1 VTASALG
8 LRFVD
13 KTVERNKHYIYRV
26 FPSIPSPTYSIDTAY
41 LVLENLNFKP
51 IPQPVY
57 SETYGSENKIVL
69 SWDKTLHE
77 SLFSAYIIERSDNE
91 GLTFKALSDIPFINP
106 ESDNINNKLN
116 VFQYTDSVPK
126 NYVPY
131 HYRLV
136 GITAFGEKS
145 PPSEVVVE
153 MGRDRTPPPAPI
165 NVDANLIGDGVAKIT
180 WEMPNPPPDL
190 DGFYIGRGDNLDK
203 NFQPIHEQKIPKDST
218 SFIDYYSNKLSG
230 NYYVIAAVDTAGNG
244 SISMVSYAA
253 VLDSIPPSAPV
264 GLTGSIDST
273 GLVTLQWSLGDEID
287 LAGYMIYFTNAADHV
302 YSTVNEAP
310 LGDTIYTDTIQIK
323 TLTRKIYYKIKAVD
337 TRWNYSEYSDVLE
350 LTRPDII
357 PPTSAVF
364 TKYKLTEEG
373 IHLEWIPSSSYD
385 VAGYALEIYTNQKL
399 TLKVYVEKRDSLKIY
414 TYTDKKVEPG
424 NVYTY
429 VVTTV
434 DESGLRSE
442 PSSPISVKSVDFK
455 PKKPI
460 DDLSVLIN
468 KSDNSAQL
476 TWSYDADEKLK
487 RFILYRAVEGSSFV
501 AYKSLAPTDNSFKD
515 NMIRKGVKYEYTLK
529 AVYNNGKQT
538 PFSNIASVSI
548 D

>member
-1 VTASALG
+1 
-8 LRFVD
+8 
-13 KTVERNKHYIYRV
+13 
-26 FPSIPSPTYSIDTAY
+26 
-41 LVLENLNFKP
+41 
-51 IPQPVY
+51 
-57 SETYGSENKIVL
+57 
-69 SWDKTLHE
+69 
-77 SLFSAYIIERSDNE
+77 
-91 GLTFKALSDIPFINP
+91 
-106 ESDNINNKLN
+106 
-116 VFQYTDSVPK
+116 
-126 NYVPY
+126 
-131 HYRLV
+131 
-136 GITAFGEKS
+136 
-145 PPSEVVVE
+145 
-153 MGRDRTPPPAPI
+153 
-165 NVDANLIGDGVAKIT
+165 
-180 WEMPNPPPDL
+180 
-190 DGFYIGRGDNLDK
+190 
-203 NFQPIHEQKIPKDST
+203 
-218 SFIDYYSNKLSG
+218 
-230 NYYVIAAVDTAGNG
+230 
-244 SISMVSYAA
+244 
-253 VLDSIPPSAPV
+253 
-264 GLTGSIDST
+264 
-273 GLVTLQWSLGDEID
+273 
-287 LAGYMIYFTNAADHV
+287 MIYFTNAADHV

-476 TWSYDADEKLK
+476 NWSYDADEKLK

-501 AYKSLAPTDNSFKD
+501 AYKSLAPTDNSFKH